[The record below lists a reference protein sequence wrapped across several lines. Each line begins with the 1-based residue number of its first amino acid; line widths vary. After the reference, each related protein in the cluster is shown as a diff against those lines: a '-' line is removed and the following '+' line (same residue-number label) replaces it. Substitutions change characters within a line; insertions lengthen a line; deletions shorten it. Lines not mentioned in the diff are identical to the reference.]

1 MNAETDVE
9 KDPFNETMIK
19 GPGHM
24 LAEAREVA
32 GLSIEEVA
40 KELRLEPRLIAALE
54 NDDIVHLPEP
64 TYVRGYIRA
73 YSRMLGIDA
82 DLLLKRYGT
91 MGHED
96 PEWEV
101 PEQAKHEVAQGRSQK
116 PFTIIMVVIIVGLLV
131 NWLMT
136 NGEDEAGIDEAVVS
150 ELTTALEPE
159 PVTPEAEKPREETVS
174 AIELEY
180 AVSEPGPVSESQEIA
195 DADAQDGLGQPE
207 AAEAA
212 EPVVTELET
221 PAAPPIEE
229 DDRISISFTADSW
242 VQIFDA
248 NGTQTLRGL
257 FRKGDR
263 KEVTGKAPFTVF
275 LGYTPGVTLDFNGEP
290 YDASQHTRRD
300 STSRFTLQAP

>member
-40 KELRLEPRLIAALE
+40 RELRLEPRLIAALE
-54 NDDIVHLPEP
+54 NDDIVELPEP

-101 PEQAKHEVAQGRSQK
+101 PEQARHEVAQGRSQK
-116 PFTIIMVVIIVGLLV
+116 PFTIIMVVIIIGLLV

-150 ELTTALEPE
+150 ELTTAPLTE
-159 PVTPEAEKPREETVS
+159 PVTPEEGQPQAEAVS

-180 AVSEPGPVSESQEIA
+180 SVTESGPVSGAEEVTES
-195 DADAQDGLGQPE
+195 DSS
-207 AAEAA
+207 AELSSTEETEA
-212 EPVVTELET
+212 EPVAIEQQA
-221 PAAPPIEE
+221 PAVPAFEE
-229 DDRISISFTADSW
+229 DDRITISFTADSW

-248 NGTQTLRGL
+248 DGAETLRGL

-263 KEVTGKAPFTVF
+263 KEVSGRAPFTVF